1 MSPRQ
6 AILPVAA
13 LVAVT
18 AVLGLQLSQGGGRYE
33 PLRPPSACQEQPVAP
48 RTQDVEGLVES
59 LVLTGLART
68 ACDQGISR
76 EELVLDLA
84 QQRRL
89 ADDQADALRAGLLDA
104 VDRLDADGSLPPAS
118 ALQDEVLAE
127 ADLSPFVRGA
137 IGLLPDGVV
146 DAAVPTDEVL
156 ERAIDSLDLQALLAD
171 LDDQEGLEAAVE
183 PAVTQ
188 AVRDTVL
195 DRIRG
200 LLP

>member
-6 AILPVAA
+6 AALPLAAVVAVAA
-13 LVAVT
+13 L
-18 AVLGLQLSQGGGRYE
+18 LGVQLAQGGGRYE
-33 PLRPPSACQEQPVAP
+33 PLTPPSACQERPVTP
-48 RTQDVEGLVES
+48 QSDGVDGLVES
-59 LVLTGLART
+59 LVLTGLAET
-68 ACDQGISR
+68 ACDLGVSR

-84 QQRRL
+84 QQGRL
-89 ADDQADALRAGLLDA
+89 TDGQTRALRTGLLAA
-104 VDRLDADGSLPPAS
+104 VDRLQAAGTLPPAS
-118 ALQDEVLAE
+118 ALKDEVLAQ

-156 ERAIDSLDLQALLAD
+156 ERAIVALDLQDLLSD
-171 LDDQEGLEAAVE
+171 LDGGSGIEDAVE
-183 PAVTQ
+183 EAVTQ